1 MIRTLAVLLWPAGIA
16 VIIGFGALLA
26 RRAPR
31 AILAA
36 PGALPAA
43 PGALP
48 AAPGALPAAPSA
60 PAAPGTLPPGSLPPA
75 GRHGA
80 AAASRDRDMRLIA
93 MDFARFCLAAVV
105 GAVLIYGVMAALG
118 TLVVHAGPAIDK
130 PIFSWTLTH
139 RVSSWAH
146 VMNRL
151 TKIGNTWTTW
161 GACFAAAVCIAVTW
175 RRNRWLPP
183 VAFAVAIVIDHYL
196 TLALRHTFHRI
207 GPPGSPGGTFPS
219 GGVDRC
225 ILFYGLI
232 AYLLW
237 REFSGHRR
245 TAIWAGTAVAAI
257 AFNEAYSRWYLSL
270 HWTTDVLSGLLYGSL
285 LLLLVIGAVRLV
297 LGAADRPA
305 GAPVPAR
312 IPPAP
317 AVTPA
322 PASRSH
328 RE

>member
-1 MIRTLAVLLWPAGIA
+1 MTRMLAVLLWPAGIA
-16 VIIGFGALLA
+16 VIVGAGALLA

-31 AILAA
+31 TAA
-36 PGALPAA
+36 AVPAA
-43 PGALP
+43 R
-48 AAPGALPAAPSA
+48 
-60 PAAPGTLPPGSLPPA
+60 PPGNPPAA

-80 AAASRDRDMRLIA
+80 AAGARDGDMRLVA
-93 MDFARFCLAAVV
+93 LNMVRFCLVAIVAAVV
-105 GAVLIYGVMAALG
+105 IYGVMAALG
-118 TLVVHAGPAIDK
+118 SLVAHAGPSIDK
-130 PIFSWTLTH
+130 PVFSWTVTH
-139 RVSSWAH
+139 RASSWAH

-161 GACFAAAVCIAVTW
+161 GACFAAAVCLAVTW

-183 VAFAVAIVIDHYL
+183 VAFATAIVIDHYL
-196 TLALRHTFHRI
+196 TLAIRHTFHRI

-245 TAIWAGTAVAAI
+245 TAVWAGTAVAVL
-257 AFNEAYSRWYLSL
+257 AFNEAYSRWYLGL

-285 LLLLVIGAVRLV
+285 LLLLVIVAVRLV
-297 LGAADRPA
+297 VGPADGPA
-305 GAPVPAR
+305 GTPVPAV
-312 IPPAP
+312 IPPVAATAAAP
-317 AVTPA
+317 AVGA
-322 PASRSH
+322 Q

>member
-1 MIRTLAVLLWPAGIA
+1 MTKMLAVLLWPAGIA
-16 VIIGFGALLA
+16 VIFGVGALLA

-31 AILAA
+31 AAAAA
-36 PGALPAA
+36 PGARP
-43 PGALP
+43 
-48 AAPGALPAAPSA
+48 
-60 PAAPGTLPPGSLPPA
+60 PGTAPTA

-80 AAASRDRDMRLIA
+80 AAAARDWDVRLVA
-93 MDFARFCLAAVV
+93 MNMVRFCLVAVV
-105 GAVLIYGVMAALG
+105 AAVLIYGVMAALG
-118 TLVVHAGPAIDK
+118 TLVIHVGPTIDK
-130 PIFSWTLTH
+130 PIFSWTVAH
-139 RVSSWAH
+139 RASSWAH

-161 GACFAAAVCIAVTW
+161 GACFAAAVCLAVTW

-183 VAFAVAIVIDHYL
+183 VAFATAIVIDHYL
-196 TLALRHTFHRI
+196 TLAIRHTFHRI

-245 TAIWAGTAVAAI
+245 TAIWAGTAVAAL
-257 AFNEAYSRWYLSL
+257 AFNEAYSRWYLGL
-270 HWTTDVLSGLLYGSL
+270 HWTTDIAAGLLYGSL
-285 LLLLVIGAVRLV
+285 LLLLVIIAVRLV
-297 LGAADRPA
+297 VGAADGPA
-305 GAPVPAR
+305 SASAPAV
-312 IPPAP
+312 IPPAT
-317 AVTPA
+317 VTAAA
-322 PASRSH
+322 PAAGAQ

>member
-43 PGALP
+43 PSALP
-48 AAPGALPAAPSA
+48 DPPSA

-161 GACFAAAVCIAVTW
+161 GACFAAAVCIA
-175 RRNRWLPP
+175 
-183 VAFAVAIVIDHYL
+183 
-196 TLALRHTFHRI
+196 
-207 GPPGSPGGTFPS
+207 GS
-219 GGVDRC
+219 
-225 ILFYGLI
+225 
-232 AYLLW
+232 
-237 REFSGHRR
+237 
-245 TAIWAGTAVAAI
+245 
-257 AFNEAYSRWYLSL
+257 
-270 HWTTDVLSGLLYGSL
+270 
-285 LLLLVIGAVRLV
+285 
-297 LGAADRPA
+297 RP
-305 GAPVPAR
+305 
-312 IPPAP
+312 
-317 AVTPA
+317 
-322 PASRSH
+322 SRSPW
-328 RE
+328 RSSSTTT

>member
-1 MIRTLAVLLWPAGIA
+1 MTRILLLLLWPAGIA
-16 VIIGFGALLA
+16 IIAGAGGVLA

-31 AILAA
+31 AAAGATATA
-36 PGALPAA
+36 PGDRT
-43 PGALP
+43 G
-48 AAPGALPAAPSA
+48 
-60 PAAPGTLPPGSLPPA
+60 
-75 GRHGA
+75 GA
-80 AAASRDRDMRLIA
+80 AGAREPAVRL
-93 MDFARFCLAAVV
+93 MVMSLGRFCLIAVAGTAAVY
-105 GAVLIYGVMAALG
+105 AAMAALG
-118 TLVVHAGPAIDK
+118 TLVVHVGPAIDK
-130 PIFSWTLTH
+130 PVLAWTVTH
-139 RVSSWAH
+139 RVPAWTA

-151 TKIGNTWTTW
+151 TKIGDTWTTW
-161 GACFAAAVCIAVTW
+161 GACSAAAVCMAVTW

-183 VAFAVAIVIDHYL
+183 LAFAVAIVIDHYL

-237 REFSGHRR
+237 REFSGRRR